1 MIQFNN
7 LEDFKKYAKEKLQ
20 ETDFAVLSDVQLK
33 NKQEFVTYRGVIR
46 LALIT
51 DSYNFQFQDAP
62 IADWTPVEK
71 TADQPQPETDIPT
84 V

>member
-7 LEDFKKYAKEKLQ
+7 LEDFKKYAKEKLL
-20 ETDFAVLSDVQLK
+20 ETDWSVLPDVQLK
-33 NKQEFVTYRGVIR
+33 NKQEFVIYRGAIR
-46 LALIT
+46 LALTI
-51 DSYNFQFQDAP
+51 DNYSFQFKETP
-62 IADWTPVEK
+62 IADWTPVER

>member
-20 ETDFAVLSDVQLK
+20 ETDFAVLPDVKLK
-33 NKQEFVTYRGVIR
+33 NKQDFITYRGAIR
-46 LALIT
+46 LALT
-51 DSYNFQFQDAP
+51 TNSYSFQFQETP
-62 IADWTPVEK
+62 IADWTPVER
-71 TADQPQPETDIPT
+71 TADESQPETDIPT